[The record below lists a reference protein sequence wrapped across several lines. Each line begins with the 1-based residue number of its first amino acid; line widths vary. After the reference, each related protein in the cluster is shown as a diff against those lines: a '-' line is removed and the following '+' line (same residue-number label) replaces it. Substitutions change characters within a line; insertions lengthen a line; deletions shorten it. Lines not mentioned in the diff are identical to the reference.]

1 MIEEHRDGRA
11 ESFPGG
17 VAVDAAGAAVPAHDH
32 AFRRDADDRVARNID
47 DALQAREFL
56 PHAGELFLSSFPTLP
71 DERAG
76 NYLADEKGNDDFR
89 QGRSKEA
96 RGDETESEYARD
108 DERGKR
114 P

>member
-1 MIEEHRDGRA
+1 MIEEHRNGRA

-17 VAVDAAGAAVPAHDH
+17 VAIDAAGAAVPAHDH
-32 AFRRDADDRVARNID
+32 AFGRDADNRVARNID

-56 PHAGELFLSSFPTLP
+56 LHAGELFLSTFPTLP
-71 DERAG
+71 DERAD
-76 NYLADEKGNDDFR
+76 NYLADEKGNDDS
-89 QGRSKEA
+89 GEARSKEA
-96 RGDETESEYARD
+96 RGNETESEYARD